1 MSRLLITT
9 LALLTSLATPV
20 LALESAPAVSTRA
33 TVSLVSETD
42 EVFPGTP
49 FRIGLRFRLAPGWHT
64 YWRNPGDA
72 GVAPE
77 LDLALAKGAVA
88 GPIGW
93 PAPQRLAEGPLM
105 TYAYTGEVLLPLT
118 ITPAPS
124 MQGPGMPAPGTPTAG
139 TPAPGTLAP
148 GTLAA
153 EVGATTIAAD
163 ARWLVCKQICVPE
176 QAHFTLV
183 LPAGV
188 LPAGVLPTGVL
199 PTGVLPA
206 GDRPPVGLPAG
217 APRSGNTTLS
227 PQAPLFA
234 AADLRI
240 PRPSPWP
247 AHIAADGTFWVRGAE
262 LNAATVTDAWFIP
275 ATAGTILDAAPQS
288 LSTGP
293 GGLALSLKPG
303 PAFKPAADL
312 DGVLAVLDRSGRET
326 DVTLSAT
333 PGAPPSEL
341 TIGLP
346 EVLGFAFLGGLIL
359 NLMPCV
365 FPVLAMKAVGVA
377 AGVAH
382 GRTRGHAVSYTAG
395 VLLAFAALGGAL
407 LAARAAG
414 VAAGWGFQFASPVF
428 VAAMAWLLFGVGLNL
443 SGVFEIGGRLAGAGQ
458 HLAARRGHIGS
469 FFTGLLAVLV
479 ATPCTAPFMGV
490 AIAAALAAPPA
501 ETIVV
506 FLAMGLG
513 LAAPYALFAAVPALG
528 RLVPPPGRWM
538 DRLREGL
545 AFPMY
550 GASAWLVWVISQE
563 AGPAGVLGAL
573 AGVVLLGFAAWVVGL
588 AQQQTGRTRRI
599 AQSVAA
605 AALLLALVLLSGIS
619 AAPPAASPA
628 EADAEAYSATRL
640 AALHAEGRPVF
651 VNMTAAWCVTCLV
664 NERVAIASTPVRDAF
679 AARHVAYLKG
689 DWTRQD
695 GAITAFLREH
705 GREGVPLYIYFP
717 PGEQAPEVLPQIL
730 TGQTVLRAI
739 GAG

>member
-1 MSRLLITT
+1 MPRLLITT
-9 LALLTSLATPV
+9 VALLTGLAAPA
-20 LALESAPAVSTRA
+20 LALESTPAVSARA
-33 TVSLVSETD
+33 TVSLVSDTD
-42 EVFPGTP
+42 VVFPGTP

-72 GVAPE
+72 GVAPD
-77 LDLALAKGAVA
+77 LDLALPKGAVA
-88 GPIGW
+88 GPLGW
-93 PAPQRLAEGPLM
+93 PAPQRVAEGPLM

-118 ITPAPS
+118 ITPAR
-124 MQGPGMPAPGTPTAG
+124 GALTPGA
-139 TPAPGTLAP
+139 LAS
-148 GTLAA
+148 
-153 EVGATTIAAD
+153 EDGATTIAAD

-176 QAHFTLV
+176 QAHFMLV
-183 LPAGV
+183 LPGA
-188 LPAGVLPTGVL
+188 
-199 PTGVLPA
+199 VLPA
-206 GDRPPVGLPAG
+206 GDRPPVGLAAG
-217 APRSGNTTLS
+217 ALPSDHAAPS

-234 AADLRI
+234 AADRRI

-247 AHIAADGTFWVRGAE
+247 AHIAADGTLWLRGAE

-275 ATAGTILDAAPQS
+275 TTAGTIQDAAPQR

-293 GGLALSLKPG
+293 GGLTLSLKPG
-303 PAFKPAADL
+303 AEFKPTASL
-312 DGVLAVLDRSGRET
+312 DGVLAVLDRSGQET
-326 DVTLSAT
+326 DVTLSAM
-333 PGAPPSEL
+333 PGAPPPEL
-341 TIGLP
+341 TIALP
-346 EVLGFAFLGGLIL
+346 RVLGFAFLGGLIL

-365 FPVLAMKAVGVA
+365 FPVLAMKALGLA
-377 AGVAH
+377 AGAAQ
-382 GRTRGHAVSYTAG
+382 GRMRGHAVSYTAG

-407 LAARAAG
+407 LVARAGGA
-414 VAAGWGFQFASPVF
+414 AAGWGFQFASPVF

-443 SGVFEIGGRLAGAGQ
+443 SGVFEIGSRLAGAGQ
-458 HLAARRGHIGS
+458 HLAARGGHSGS

-528 RLVPPPGRWM
+528 RLAPPPGRWM
-538 DRLREGL
+538 DRLRQGL

-550 GASAWLVWVISQE
+550 SASAWLVWVISQE
-563 AGPAGVLGAL
+563 AGPAGVLGTV
-573 AGVVLLGFAAWVVGL
+573 AGLVLLGFAAWVVGL
-588 AQQQTGRTRRI
+588 AQQETGRTRRF

-605 AALLLALVLLSGIS
+605 AALLLALAVLSGIS
-619 AAPPAASPA
+619 AAPPAPSPA

-664 NERVAIASTPVRDAF
+664 NERVAIASAPVRDAF

-695 GAITAFLREH
+695 GTITAFLREH
-705 GREGVPLYIYFP
+705 GREGVPLYVYFP